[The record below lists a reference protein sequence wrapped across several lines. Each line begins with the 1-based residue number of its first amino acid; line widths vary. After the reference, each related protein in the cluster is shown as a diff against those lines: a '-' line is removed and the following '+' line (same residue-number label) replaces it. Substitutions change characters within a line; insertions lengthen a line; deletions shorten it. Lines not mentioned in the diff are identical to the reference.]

1 MLAGPAS
8 VLVVDDTAVVRE
20 LERSIL
26 EGAGYRVRT
35 AADGRLAL
43 AALADAPADLVVTDV
58 EMPNCDGLE
67 LTRAIRA
74 RPGLAGLPVVV
85 VTSRASETDRRRAM
99 EAGADAYLVKGD
111 LDQRALLEVVG
122 RLLGLAVRSAGGVGR

>member
-1 MLAGPAS
+1 
-8 VLVVDDTAVVRE
+8 VVRE

-43 AALADAPADLVVTDV
+43 AVLADAPADLVVTDV

-74 RPGLAGLPVVV
+74 QPGLAGLPVVV
-85 VTSRASETDRRRAM
+85 VTSRASDADRRLAM
-99 EAGADAYLVKGD
+99 DAGADAYLVKGD

-122 RLLGLAVRSAGGVGR
+122 RLLGLAVHPIRGAGR

>member
-1 MLAGPAS
+1 
-8 VLVVDDTAVVRE
+8 VVRE

-43 AALADAPADLVVTDV
+43 VALADTPADLVVTDV

-74 RPGLAGLPVVV
+74 EPGLAGLPVVV
-85 VTSRASETDRRRAM
+85 VTSRSPEADRRLAM

-111 LDQRALLEVVG
+111 LDQRTLLEVVG
-122 RLLGLAVRSAGGVGR
+122 RLLGLAVHPAGRAGR